1 MPGLRDSHGPMHPAP
16 APSLQLLL
24 AIAGPRLLS
33 PALPLPGLASSPA
46 DAPDGWTRCQAAPAC
61 PALLR

>member
-1 MPGLRDSHGPMHPAP
+1 MAMPGPTAL

-33 PALPLPGLASSPA
+33 PALPLPGLASLPV
-46 DAPDGWTRCQAAPAC
+46 DAPDSWTPVPGC
-61 PALLR
+61 PCVPCTAQVAWR